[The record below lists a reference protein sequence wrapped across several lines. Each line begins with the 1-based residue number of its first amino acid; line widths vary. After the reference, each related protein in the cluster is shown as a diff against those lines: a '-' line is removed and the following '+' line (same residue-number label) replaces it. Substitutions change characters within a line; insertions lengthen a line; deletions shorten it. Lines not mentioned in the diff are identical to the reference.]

1 MSLSPGNIQLSPGEF
16 ESLLQRL
23 AQQKL
28 EPNDYEILI
37 QVVQAM
43 GWMSHE
49 LEEKKLSIRRL
60 QRIFGIQTESAWNIT
75 N

>member
-1 MSLSPGNIQLSPGEF
+1 MCIGVIQMSPPPGNIQLSPEEF
-16 ESLLQRL
+16 ELLLQRL
-23 AQQKL
+23 SQQAL
-28 EPNDYEILI
+28 EPDDYDLLI

-60 QRIFGIQTESAWNIT
+60 
-75 N
+75 

>member
-1 MSLSPGNIQLSPGEF
+1 MSPPPGNIQLSPEEF
-16 ESLLQRL
+16 ELLLQRL
-23 AQQKL
+23 SQQAL
-28 EPNDYEILI
+28 EPDDYDLLI

-60 QRIFGIQTESAWNIT
+60 
-75 N
+75 